1 MTGSEST
8 ARAHLGSVDR
18 EGEAVVLTFER
29 SLTHPPDKVWRAIT
43 ESEHLR
49 QWFPVDIIG
58 ERATG
63 ASLRL
68 TFWPEALAEA
78 GAEIEAAGMDR
89 DDPTLLGEILTWDP
103 PRVFEFTWDTERLR
117 FQLTPTEE
125 GTILRVVIR
134 AVEPAPRGYASTAAG
149 YHMCLDALAASL
161 AGEATSFYDEG
172 AAARLESAYSEI
184 V

>member
-1 MTGSEST
+1 MTDTTHASSP
-8 ARAHLGSVDR
+8 LGSVTR
-18 EGEAVVLTFER
+18 EGETVVLTYER
-29 SLTHPPDKVWRAIT
+29 ALAHPPEKVWRAIT

-58 ERATG
+58 ERAPG

-78 GAEIEAAGMDR
+78 GEEIEAAGMDR
-89 DDPTLLGEILTWDP
+89 EDPTLPGEVVTWDP
-103 PRVFEFTWDTERLR
+103 PHVFEFTWDTERLR
-117 FQLTPTEE
+117 FELAPVAA
-125 GTILRVVIR
+125 GTLLRLVVR
-134 AVEPAPRGYASTAAG
+134 TNQPAPRGYASTAAG

-172 AAARLESAYSEI
+172 STASLESAYSEI